1 MSLPSYLSNIKS
13 SGIYRFVWDKSEIP
27 GPQAETLRLV
37 VGYSEKGPFNTPV
50 YVRNASDFKSI
61 YGGISK
67 KLERYG
73 VYFHRLALQALKKG
87 PILALNLKPFDTET
101 VSALS
106 FNPGKSEDGSEISL
120 SALSEDSDSSF
131 EEVTTKAINLAVKD
145 IYNTNRFWT
154 LEPEHLEE
162 LSKVNKKYI
171 ILTHTDSKET
181 SNTIV
186 IRKYMPKGYDV
197 TFKEWYSEVLNGEDI
212 PSYLEG
218 HEMDK
223 VQDYWAEIYVFRG
236 QFTKE
241 VATSQKLKKFFN
253 VEGDNVTLKNFIKN
267 SFGEYIDALE
277 ALSRNGASN
286 FIRSYNGILLPDFL
300 SANNVNISL
309 DVQFNQDN
317 YLHKMM
323 MRLNQSLLYN
333 EEVSADSCKFE
344 DFSNDIITPTHYSTD
359 NTTTITAEEFN
370 NLEAQYQAAY
380 EPVNSTGNTSE
391 EDDEANS
398 TPTPENPEVS
408 EGDPDVPEGEPVA
421 QAEEGDDDTPDTT
434 EEVLYAL
441 KSEIKTEVFEAL
453 PEEIQEYYTAS
464 KWKSYINTLIY
475 MEGYEYASSKPT
487 NNTHNAKLRWQHKI
501 LDVLTS
507 NKGIHTALISRNE
520 TNYRYIVDTF
530 EGFVEPE
537 CKSRLSALA
546 RERDNA
552 LAIINFPSMTT
563 FRTFGNGEFLD
574 ANGTLDTSKIV
585 ESTAFS
591 LATEE
596 NGASYATYN
605 TCLNMR
611 DINTGVKYVCPSA
624 ALVSNDFMDKYT
636 KYFPY
641 TIVAGPNRGVITD
654 AGLIGPDFNFSRED
668 LDNLEPTGVN
678 CMVYAPGF
686 GTYINS
692 NMTAKQN
699 PKTTLSYINVRELCI
714 FLQDEIE
721 KLLQHY
727 QWDFNTPNLRATI
740 KSRADVILETAK
752 NNGGVSEYVNVCDES
767 NNTDD
772 VINNEMFILSTSI
785 EPGIGAGKMV
795 QELTLY
801 RKGGMS
807 SIIKTY

>member
-106 FNPGKSEDGSEISL
+106 FNPGEASF
-120 SALSEDSDSSF
+120 SEDSDGIFDGSF
-131 EEVTTKAINLAVKD
+131 EESTAEAISLAVKD

-162 LSKVNKKYI
+162 LKDVNENYI

-223 VQDYWAEIYVFRG
+223 IQDYWAEIYVFRG

-344 DFSNDIITPTHYSTD
+344 DFSNSIITPTHYSTD
-359 NTTTITAEEFN
+359 NTTTITGEE
-370 NLEAQYQAAY
+370 LEALKDSYLVEGVDTNGFVAAIGEVY
-380 EPVNSTGNTSE
+380 VEVNSTETTE
-391 EDDEANS
+391 EDEETNS
-398 TPTPENPEVS
+398 TPTPENPN
-408 EGDPDVPEGEPVA
+408 VPEGEPEA
-421 QAEEGDDDTPDTT
+421 QAEG
-434 EEVLYAL
+434 VLYVL
-441 KSEIKTEVFEAL
+441 KSEIETGVFEDL
-453 PEEIQEYYTAS
+453 PEEIQDYYTAS
-464 KWKSYINTLIY
+464 KWRSYINTLIY
-475 MEGYEYASSKPT
+475 MKGYEYASSKPT

-501 LDVLTS
+501 LDVLTN

-520 TNYRYIVDTF
+520 TNYRYIIDTF
-530 EGFVEPE
+530 ESFVEPE

-668 LDNLEPTGVN
+668 LDNLEPMGVN

-752 NNGGVSEYVNVCDES
+752 NNGGVFEYVNVCDES

-785 EPGIGAGKMV
+785 EPGIGAGKMI